1 MEELKRQR
9 MKLKMTQ
16 QDVANRLGITRQA
29 YSNYEGGL
37 REPDF
42 ATLRALAQL
51 FRCSADQLIGHT
63 AESGGV
69 RIPILGTVKGGYD
82 RLAQQEHEGYALADV
97 AQADEYFYLRVT
109 GDSMAPQIAAGDLA
123 LIHSQQTVENGQI
136 AVILL
141 QDDEATIKRVLFA
154 GSNVVLQPLNPS
166 YAPVVL
172 AGGDCRIL
180 GRVVRT
186 TREW

>member
-1 MEELKRQR
+1 MEELKKQR
-9 MKLKMTQ
+9 IRLGMTQ
-16 QDVANRLGITRQA
+16 QGVANHLGITRQA
-29 YSNYEGGL
+29 YSNYEAGL
-37 REPDF
+37 REPDY
-42 ATLRALAQL
+42 ATLRALSQL
-51 FRCSADQLIGHT
+51 FRCSADRLIGNET
-63 AESGGV
+63 EIGGA

-82 RLAQQEHEGYALADV
+82 RLAQQEHEGYAAADV
-97 AQADEYFYLRVT
+97 ADPEEYFYLRVT
-109 GDSMAPQIAAGDLA
+109 GDSMAPQIETGDLA
-123 LIHSQQTVENGQI
+123 LVHSQQTVENGQI

-154 GSNVVLQPLNPS
+154 GKNVILQPLNPA

-172 AGGDCRIL
+172 EGGDCRIL

>member
-9 MKLKMTQ
+9 LKRKMTQ
-16 QDVANRLGITRQA
+16 QDVANELGITRQA
-29 YSNYEGGL
+29 YSNYEAGL
-37 REPDF
+37 REPDY
-42 ATLRALAQL
+42 ATLRALCGL
-51 FRCSADQLIGHT
+51 FCCSADRLIGN
-63 AESGGV
+63 ESDYGGT

-82 RLAQQEHEGYALADV
+82 RLAQQEHEGYAAADV
-97 AQADEYFYLRVT
+97 AQPDEYFYLRVT

-123 LIHSQQTVENGQI
+123 LIHSQQAVENGQI
-136 AVILL
+136 AVVLL

-154 GSNVVLQPLNPS
+154 GKNVILQPLNPA

-172 AGGDCRIL
+172 EGEDCRIL

-186 TREW
+186 MREW